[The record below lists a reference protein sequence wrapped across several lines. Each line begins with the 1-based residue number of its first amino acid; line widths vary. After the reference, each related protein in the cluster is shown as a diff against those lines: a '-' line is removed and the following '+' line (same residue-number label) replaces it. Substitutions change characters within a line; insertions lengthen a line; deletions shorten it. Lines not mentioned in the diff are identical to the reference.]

1 MKPNKAIGP
10 EAVLDK
16 KKRFLIP
23 CVYHFYQQPPQIV
36 RGEGVWLYDSD
47 GKSYLDL
54 YSGVSVNALGHCH
67 PELTEAICSQLNT
80 VQHTT
85 TIYLT
90 QPMLELAR
98 LLEEH
103 DFQVWVVTG
112 AEQDFVRSYIE
123 DAAGI
128 PPERVIG
135 SWTPAVGD
143 VVDGQVSVVRGSVQV
158 YNGHEAKPGN
168 IETRIG
174 RRPVF
179 AAGNSN
185 NDMPMCLYSVT
196 GQHRGLAIWI
206 HHDDSERE
214 YDYDR
219 STSRMEQLVKD
230 HGSAHEV
237 SIKEDWNRVWKRDLK
252 R

>member
-1 MKPNKAIGP
+1 MLG
-10 EAVLDK
+10 
-16 KKRFLIP
+16 
-23 CVYHFYQQPPQIV
+23 FYGFVQPSKCDTRQGTPLFRLAEGWCGHIV
-36 RGEGVWLYDSD
+36 
-47 GKSYLDL
+47 
-54 YSGVSVNALGHCH
+54 
-67 PELTEAICSQLNT
+67 T
-80 VQHTT
+80 
-85 TIYLT
+85 
-90 QPMLELAR
+90 
-98 LLEEH
+98 
-103 DFQVWVVTG
+103 
-112 AEQDFVRSYIE
+112 
-123 DAAGI
+123 GI